1 MSEGGGDTAYDGS
14 YYLVRTAYRQMKAYR
29 ASLTPPRQSINGA
42 AGLYGCVEFVLST
55 YSRQRR
61 FE

>member
-1 MSEGGGDTAYDGS
+1 MSAGGDDTAYDGS
-14 YYLVRTAYRQMKAYR
+14 YYPVRIAYRQMKAYR

-42 AGLYGCVEFVLST
+42 ARLYGCEEFVLSA

-61 FE
+61 FD